1 MTIKLA
7 DLTSYSVYEMDAGGL
22 ESWIPDQV
30 GNDGVFLLGRW
41 CTGFPIKVGNDGVFL
56 LGDWSLGFP
65 IRSRMT
71 D

>member
-1 MTIKLA
+1 
-7 DLTSYSVYEMDAGGL
+7 
-22 ESWIPDQV
+22 
-30 GNDGVFLLGRW
+30 VFLLGRW